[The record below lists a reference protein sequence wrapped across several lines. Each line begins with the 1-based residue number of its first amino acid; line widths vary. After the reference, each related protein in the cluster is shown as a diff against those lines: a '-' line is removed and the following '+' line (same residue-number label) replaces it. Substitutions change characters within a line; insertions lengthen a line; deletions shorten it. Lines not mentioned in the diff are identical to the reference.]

1 MFSSPVDYQKLNQR
15 RGTVRFPRY
24 LNTGILAFA
33 ITIAIAL
40 LVTTRGKESE
50 ANQPPSGKAA
60 KSEVIADN
68 CQGNSHAV
76 TGKVA
81 RKKSPVPE
89 TRWFIARVISAFNDP
104 FLIDYAN
111 QQGTDIPGSATLL
124 NNSSRPLVPL
134 RSPPSK
140 SSGSSSS
147 Y

>member
-15 RGTVRFPRY
+15 RGTVRFLRY

-33 ITIAIAL
+33 MTIAMAL

-68 CQGNSHAV
+68 CQDASHAV
-76 TGKVA
+76 RGEVVQ
-81 RKKSPVPE
+81 KKSPAPE
-89 TRWFIARVISAFNDP
+89 ARQFIGRVISAFNDP
-104 FLIDYAN
+104 SLIDYAN

-124 NNSSRPLVPL
+124 NNSSQSPVPSRQSS
-134 RSPPSK
+134 RSSPS
-140 SSGSSSS
+140 